1 MCVCVCVCVC
11 VCFIEVLIRLQ
22 NYVYNALGYP
32 KESNLTQN
40 IRLETEQVN

>member
-1 MCVCVCVCVC
+1 MSIYFVDNTP
-11 VCFIEVLIRLQ
+11 FLKTHLFQ
-22 NYVYNALGYP
+22 SYP